1 MGDENIHKHNMS
13 MDHFQEYIKEALSVL
28 MLCAPDNRL
37 RPLSYHTK
45 MVDFEYFLVL
55 SAFL

>member
-13 MDHFQEYIKEALSVL
+13 MDRFQEYIKEALSVL
-28 MLCAPDNRL
+28 MLCAPNNPR
-37 RPLSYHTK
+37 RPFLYHTK
-45 MVDFEYFLVL
+45 MADFEYFLVL